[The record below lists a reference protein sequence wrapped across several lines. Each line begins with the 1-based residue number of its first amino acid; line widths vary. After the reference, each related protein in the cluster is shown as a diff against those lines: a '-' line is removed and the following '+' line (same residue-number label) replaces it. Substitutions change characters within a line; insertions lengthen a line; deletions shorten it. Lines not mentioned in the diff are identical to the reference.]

1 MADESNAV
9 DKKRKSKGDKKAK
22 KYFNR
27 YKKGGPKKQRVKL

>member
-1 MADESNAV
+1 MAENSDPVE
-9 DKKRKSKGDKKAK
+9 KKRKSKGDKKAK

>member
-1 MADESNAV
+1 MADDSNTV
-9 DKKRKSKGDKKAK
+9 EKKRKSKGDKKAK